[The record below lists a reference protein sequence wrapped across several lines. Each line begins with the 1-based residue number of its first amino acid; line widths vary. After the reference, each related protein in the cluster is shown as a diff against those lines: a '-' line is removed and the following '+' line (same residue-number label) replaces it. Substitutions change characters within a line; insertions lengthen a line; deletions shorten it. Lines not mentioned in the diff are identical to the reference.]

1 MLRSKDFYLK
11 KVYKTDGKKVGI
23 VEDLCIDFFNAKLV
37 GFKVSTKNLFSKK
50 NYVAKEDV
58 ISLGENIII
67 KDVEEKRG
75 LYFEEIK
82 DMEVI
87 DVKGKIRGTVEDL
100 IIDSDNYDIRG
111 IIVSSGLIDKMIRG
125 KQIFLLNDCIL
136 GEEYIL
142 YRKEENILFKIMPR
156 NMKNCYVE
164 KKA

>member
-37 GFKVSTKNLFSKK
+37 GFKVSTNNIFSKK
-50 NYVAKEDV
+50 NYVAKEDF
-58 ISLGENIII
+58 ISLGESIII
-67 KDVEEKRG
+67 KEVEEKRG

-87 DVKGKIRGTVEDL
+87 DLNGKIRGTVEDL
-100 IIDSDNYDIRG
+100 IIDSENYDIRG
-111 IIVSSGLIDKMIRG
+111 IIVSSGLIDKMIKG

-142 YRKEENILFKIMPR
+142 YRKEENILFKIMPN
-156 NMKNCYVE
+156 NMKNWYVE

>member
-50 NYVAKEDV
+50 NYVDKEDV
-58 ISLGENIII
+58 ILLGENIII
-67 KDVEEKRG
+67 KEVEEKIG
-75 LYFEEIK
+75 LYFEKIK

-100 IIDSDNYDIRG
+100 IIDSENYEIRG

-142 YRKEENILFKIMPR
+142 YKKEENISFKIMPH
-156 NMKNCYVE
+156 NIKNLYVE